1 MNLIYQRLFGKFIFK
16 KNTDLQ
22 KETLTKLGLYLAKKS
37 INKAEVARKTGLSAY
52 RLSQLSINPKS
63 QLRVDELYLIALA
76 IESDPA
82 DLLLAV
88 CKEISL
94 PHTDNI

>member
-1 MNLIYQRLFGKFIFK
+1 LNLIYRRPLGKFIFR
-16 KNTDLQ
+16 KNIDLH
-22 KETLTKLGLYLAKKS
+22 KETLTKLGLFLAKKS

-76 IESDPA
+76 IEADPA
-82 DLLLAV
+82 ELLFSV
-88 CKEISL
+88 CEDISL
-94 PHTDNI
+94 PKK